1 MAKDLDTLHRYSE
14 DFMAES
20 HAEAMGDELRMLGLC
35 GEDDVVTPGV
45 VGAGKKRLLSEDE
58 EEAEESPS
66 GSRIRR
72 GDEGNVDTT
81 LERSG
86 HDKSIHGTADT
97 VGLNLVV
104 HVNTQHFSSKSSRK
118 IHMKNMIQR
127 GHLQRRVD
135 AKKTKVTKLR
145 TS

>member
-1 MAKDLDTLHRYSE
+1 MEQDT
-14 DFMAES
+14 
-20 HAEAMGDELRMLGLC
+20 
-35 GEDDVVTPGV
+35 
-45 VGAGKKRLLSEDE
+45 
-58 EEAEESPS
+58 
-66 GSRIRR
+66 SRRR
-72 GDEGNVDTT
+72 GKCRHLLLNVLGTIS
-81 LERSG
+81 RY
-86 HDKSIHGTADT
+86 GTADT

-104 HVNTQHFSSKSSRK
+104 HANTQHFSSSIPSRK